1 MPIYPRSVQNRLRP
15 SQTDVREYKEM
26 IQSTTIDLREHLH
39 DIDEEINHTSDD
51 KECQDIVID
60 EVAMKSERD
69 CTIRCLE
76 ICMRVDIVL
85 EEQKYFMESGKLS
98 STASD
103 SARPASQ
110 DILADS
116 LQSCRANTK
125 SANTELMRRLQYLG
139 NRLGPDTADPARA
152 ASFDPSERQRMAEE
166 FESIRQCLNICMQAS
181 EEAEKVRVNIV
192 EDITTAEDS
201 RQVLVST
208 VGDLITA
215 RRVDAGARSLQC
227 IGQMSDE
234 TLQQMSRA
242 HGVPPAEVARSLI
255 ESRHAV
261 PDVHKQF
268 GRTLGSNNVRTL

>member
-1 MPIYPRSVQNRLRP
+1 
-15 SQTDVREYKEM
+15 VREYKEM
-26 IQSTTIDLREHLH
+26 IRSTTIDLREHLH
-39 DIDEEINHTSDD
+39 DIDQEINHTSDD
-51 KECQDIVID
+51 KTCQDIAVD
-60 EVAMKSERD
+60 EAAMKSERD

-76 ICMRVDIVL
+76 ICTQVDIVL
-85 EEQKYFMESGKLS
+85 EERKHFMESGKLS
-98 STASD
+98 STASG
-103 SARPASQ
+103 STLLASQ
-110 DILADS
+110 DILANT
-116 LQSCRANTK
+116 LQSCRSNIK
-125 SANTELMRRLQYLG
+125 SANTELMRRLQYLSTQ
-139 NRLGPDTADPARA
+139 LGSDTVNSART

-181 EEAEKVRVNIV
+181 EEAEKVRVNIA

-201 RQVLVST
+201 QQVLVST

-242 HGVPPAEVARSLI
+242 HGISPAEVARPST
-255 ESRHAV
+255 ESRNAA
-261 PDVHKQF
+261 PDVRKKF

>member
-1 MPIYPRSVQNRLRP
+1 
-15 SQTDVREYKEM
+15 M
-26 IQSTTIDLREHLH
+26 IQSTTLDLQEHLH
-39 DIDEEINHTSDD
+39 DIDQKINHTSDD
-51 KECQDIVID
+51 KTCQDIAID
-60 EVAMKSERD
+60 EVVMKSERE
-69 CTIRCLE
+69 CTIKCLE
-76 ICMRVDIVL
+76 ICTQVDIVL
-85 EEQKYFMESGKLS
+85 EEQKHFMESGKLS
-98 STASD
+98 TTASG
-103 SARPASQ
+103 SGPLASQ
-110 DILADS
+110 DILANS
-116 LQSCRANTK
+116 LQSCRSNIK
-125 SANTELMRRLQYLG
+125 LANTELMRRLQYLST
-139 NRLGPDTADPARA
+139 RLDSDTVDPARA
-152 ASFDPSERQRMAEE
+152 ASSDPSETQRMAEE

-242 HGVPPAEVARSLI
+242 HGIPPAGVARSPTP
-255 ESRHAV
+255 SRNTA
-261 PDVHKQF
+261 PEVHEKF